1 MGRRPRRKMEYR
13 LETKTMKLTTKILKE
28 MIAQEL
34 GTMKE
39 TEEVTE
45 EQEVSEGMENITPE
59 SIMMVIDA
67 LQQMGVE
74 LSPALAGGGLMGVAM
89 KAKDMLSGKEVMD
102 DPQYY
107 NDEEEVEEGIGK
119 LGKYVRDR
127 IMGPE
132 TEKDKKEAEA
142 RQQIRNDQKTQTP
155 SSSMKLRGPFEED
168 KK

>member
-1 MGRRPRRKMEYR
+1 
-13 LETKTMKLTTKILKE
+13 MKLTTKILKE

-34 GTMKE
+34 STMKE
-39 TEEVTE
+39 AEEVTE

-89 KAKDMLSGKEVMD
+89 KAKEMLSGEEVLD

-107 NDEEEVEEGIGK
+107 NDEEEVEEG
-119 LGKYVRDR
+119 LADL
-127 IMGPE
+127 IMGPK

-142 RQQIRNDQKTQTP
+142 RQRRMNTQKTQAP

>member
-1 MGRRPRRKMEYR
+1 MEYR

-74 LSPALAGGGLMGVAM
+74 FAPALAGGGLMGVAM
-89 KAKDMLSGKEVMD
+89 KAKDMLSGEEVMD

-119 LGKYVRDR
+119 LGNYVRDR

-142 RQQIRNDQKTQTP
+142 RQRIRNDQKTQTP

>member
-1 MGRRPRRKMEYR
+1 
-13 LETKTMKLTTKILKE
+13 MKLTTKILKE

-34 GTMKE
+34 STMKE

-59 SIMMVIDA
+59 NIMMVIDA

-89 KAKDMLSGKEVMD
+89 KAKDMLSGEEVMD

-107 NDEEEVEEGIGK
+107 NDEEEVEEGM
-119 LGKYVRDR
+119 LGDLRKR

-142 RQQIRNDQKTQTP
+142 RQQRAYTQKTQTP

>member
-1 MGRRPRRKMEYR
+1 
-13 LETKTMKLTTKILKE
+13 MKLTTKILKE

-34 GTMKE
+34 STMKE

-59 SIMMVIDA
+59 NIMMVIDA

-119 LGKYVRDR
+119 LGKYVSVRDR

>member
-1 MGRRPRRKMEYR
+1 
-13 LETKTMKLTTKILKE
+13 MKLTTKILKE

-67 LQQMGVE
+67 LQKMGVE
-74 LSPALAGGGLMGVAM
+74 FAPALAGGGLMAVAA
-89 KAKDMLSGKEVMD
+89 KAKDMLSGEEVMD

-107 NDEEEVEEGIGK
+107 NDEEEVEEGM
-119 LGKYVRDR
+119 LGDLRKR

-142 RQQIRNDQKTQTP
+142 RQRIRNDQKTQTP

>member
-1 MGRRPRRKMEYR
+1 
-13 LETKTMKLTTKILKE
+13 MKLTTKILKE

-34 GTMKE
+34 STMKE
-39 TEEVTE
+39 AEELAE

-59 SIMMVIDA
+59 NIMMVIDA

-89 KAKDMLSGKEVMD
+89 KAKEMLSGEEVMD

-107 NDEEEVEEGIGK
+107 NDEEEVEEGM
-119 LGKYVRDR
+119 LGKVRR
-127 IMGPE
+127 AIMGPE
-132 TEKDKKEAEA
+132 TEKDKKIAKA
-142 RQQIRNDQKTQTP
+142 RQQRKETEKTLAP
-155 SSSMKLRGPFEED
+155 SSSMKLQGPFEED

>member
-1 MGRRPRRKMEYR
+1 
-13 LETKTMKLTTKILKE
+13 MKLTTKLLKE

-34 GTMKE
+34 STMKE
-39 TEEVTE
+39 AEELAE

-59 SIMMVIDA
+59 NIMMVIDA

-89 KAKDMLSGKEVMD
+89 KAKEMLSGEEVMD

-107 NDEEEVEEGIGK
+107 NDEEEVEEGM
-119 LGKYVRDR
+119 LGKVRR
-127 IMGPE
+127 AIMGPE
-132 TEKDKKEAEA
+132 TEKDKKIAKA
-142 RQQIRNDQKTQTP
+142 RQQRKETEKTLAP
-155 SSSMKLRGPFEED
+155 SSSMKLQGPFEED

>member
-1 MGRRPRRKMEYR
+1 
-13 LETKTMKLTTKILKE
+13 

-34 GTMKE
+34 STMKE

-59 SIMMVIDA
+59 NIMMVIDA

-89 KAKDMLSGKEVMD
+89 KAKDMLSGEEVMD

>member
-1 MGRRPRRKMEYR
+1 
-13 LETKTMKLTTKILKE
+13 MKLTTKILKE

-34 GTMKE
+34 STMKE
-39 TEEVTE
+39 AEEVTE

-89 KAKDMLSGKEVMD
+89 KAKEMLSGEEVLD

-107 NDEEEVEEGIGK
+107 NDEEEVEEG
-119 LGKYVRDR
+119 LVDL
-127 IMGPE
+127 IMGPK

-142 RQQIRNDQKTQTP
+142 RQRRMNTQKTQAP

>member
-1 MGRRPRRKMEYR
+1 
-13 LETKTMKLTTKILKE
+13 

-34 GTMKE
+34 STMKE
-39 TEEVTE
+39 AEELAE

-59 SIMMVIDA
+59 NIMLVIDA

-74 LSPALAGGGLMGVAM
+74 FAPALAGGGLMGVAA
-89 KAKDMLSGKEVMD
+89 KAKEMLSGEEVMD

-132 TEKDKKEAEA
+132 TEKDKKAAKA
-142 RQQIRNDQKTQTP
+142 RQRIRNDQKAQAP
-155 SSSMKLRGPFEED
+155 SQSMKLQGPFEED

>member
-1 MGRRPRRKMEYR
+1 
-13 LETKTMKLTTKILKE
+13 

-34 GTMKE
+34 STMKE
-39 TEEVTE
+39 AEELAE

-59 SIMMVIDA
+59 NIMMVIDA

-89 KAKDMLSGKEVMD
+89 KAKEMLSGEEVMD

-107 NDEEEVEEGIGK
+107 NDEEEVEEGM
-119 LGKYVRDR
+119 LGKVRR
-127 IMGPE
+127 AIMGPE
-132 TEKDKKEAEA
+132 TEKDKKIAKA
-142 RQQIRNDQKTQTP
+142 RQQRKETEKTLAP
-155 SSSMKLRGPFEED
+155 SSSMKLQGPFEED

>member
-1 MGRRPRRKMEYR
+1 
-13 LETKTMKLTTKILKE
+13 MKLTTKILKE

-34 GTMKE
+34 STMKE
-39 TEEVTE
+39 AEEVTE

-89 KAKDMLSGKEVMD
+89 KAKEMLSGEEVLD

-107 NDEEEVEEGIGK
+107 NDEDEVEEGM
-119 LGKYVRDR
+119 LGDLRKR

-132 TEKDKKEAEA
+132 TEKDKEQTKA
-142 RQQIRNDQKTQTP
+142 RQQRVNTQKTQAP